1 MIKKGDLL
9 LRIIE
14 LESVCN
20 DYEDKINAL
29 KKKVEKLEKASKEN
43 VKKTAKKLTKKG

>member
-1 MIKKGDLL
+1 MIKKGELL

-14 LESVCN
+14 LESVCS
-20 DYEDKINAL
+20 DYEDKIDAL
-29 KKKVEKLEKASKEN
+29 EKKVEKLEKASKED